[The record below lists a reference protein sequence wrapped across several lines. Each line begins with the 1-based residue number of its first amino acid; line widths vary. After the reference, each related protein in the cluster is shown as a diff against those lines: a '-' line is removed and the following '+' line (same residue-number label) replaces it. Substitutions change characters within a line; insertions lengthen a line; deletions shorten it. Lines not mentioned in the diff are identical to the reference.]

1 MKKYRNFIIIF
12 FVVLAF
18 CISICFVPI
27 DATRFIPAI
36 EAQVTKD
43 LGVKIHIE
51 RLILRFGPSLKVK
64 APVMHIMYEDG
75 QKFGQFDNVK
85 FFIPWASLFKDD
97 VIVKRLYADKF
108 IVKVSSNDKYLNK
121 LLEKMNSKDFNE
133 IPDMTLKIHFLFV
146 LYGQAVGDT
155 LYIFS

>member
-43 LGVKIHIE
+43 LGVKIHK
-51 RLILRFGPSLKVK
+51 G
-64 APVMHIMYEDG
+64 
-75 QKFGQFDNVK
+75 
-85 FFIPWASLFKDD
+85 
-97 VIVKRLYADKF
+97 
-108 IVKVSSNDKYLNK
+108 
-121 LLEKMNSKDFNE
+121 
-133 IPDMTLKIHFLFV
+133 
-146 LYGQAVGDT
+146 
-155 LYIFS
+155 

>member
-85 FFIPWASLFKDD
+85 FFIPWASLFKDYML
-97 VIVKRLYADKF
+97 I
-108 IVKVSSNDKYLNK
+108 SSL
-121 LLEKMNSKDFNE
+121 
-133 IPDMTLKIHFLFV
+133 
-146 LYGQAVGDT
+146 
-155 LYIFS
+155 

>member
-1 MKKYRNFIIIF
+1 MIREAEKLFSMKKYRNFIIIF

-97 VIVKRLYADKF
+97 VIVKRL
-108 IVKVSSNDKYLNK
+108 
-121 LLEKMNSKDFNE
+121 
-133 IPDMTLKIHFLFV
+133 
-146 LYGQAVGDT
+146 
-155 LYIFS
+155 